1 MRKICRTILAA
12 GLMACMMM
20 PAVNVMATDD
30 IVGNWQ
36 ADEAGVGFAK
46 ISASLVGLDG
56 LCININEDNTAD
68 IIFAVDGDE
77 TKTVKNL
84 NKPHPTDVGWGF
96 HGLTPVKPR

>member
-36 ADEAGVGFAK
+36 A
-46 ISASLVGLDG
+46 
-56 LCININEDNTAD
+56 
-68 IIFAVDGDE
+68 
-77 TKTVKNL
+77 
-84 NKPHPTDVGWGF
+84 
-96 HGLTPVKPR
+96 